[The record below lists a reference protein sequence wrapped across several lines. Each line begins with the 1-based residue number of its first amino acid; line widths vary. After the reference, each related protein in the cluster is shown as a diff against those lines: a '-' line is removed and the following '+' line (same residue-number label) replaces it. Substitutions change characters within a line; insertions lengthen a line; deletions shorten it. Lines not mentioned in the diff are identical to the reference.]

1 MCVGINFSKA
11 LCQSE
16 RPFARRQRLNLR
28 RPHLNKVS
36 LRFADRWNIGIPA
49 CAPSGFPRCSAP
61 VLSHQRSKTP
71 LGAQTWK
78 SVFRREG
85 QQFGVMSSRLDWFPR
100 NGFAADARNQ
110 NGAAPPNAARP
121 GEFAGQNSEAKW
133 NYDNCGS
140 RQNNHHQ
147 PDQYNAEA
155 NRADEKSA
163 QARPR
168 FDPKRAT
175 HF

>member
-1 MCVGINFSKA
+1 M
-11 LCQSE
+11 
-16 RPFARRQRLNLR
+16 RPAGFHAAQRRYYHISGVKLRWAHRLG
-28 RPHLNKVS
+28 S
-36 LRFADRWNIGIPA
+36 L
-49 CAPSGFPRCSAP
+49 CSAA
-61 VLSHQRSKTP
+61 K
-71 LGAQTWK
+71 AK
-78 SVFRREG
+78 
-85 QQFGVMSSRLDWFPR
+85 QFGVMSSRLDWFPR

-155 NRADEKSA
+155 NCAEEKSA

-168 FDPKRAT
+168 FEPETRNPFLKPTIHKKGLSVKVPTTFNCALSRDETR
-175 HF
+175 